1 MKFLHSMI
9 RIRDIDESL
18 HFFCDLLGLEEVRRK
33 EVESGEYTL
42 IFLKAPGDDE
52 ERVELTYNWDSPDS
66 YGNARNFGHLAF
78 EVDDIYDVCERLREG
93 GVTINRPPK
102 DGYMAFVKSPDDI
115 SVELLQNGEPLE
127 PKKPWV
133 SMEKKGSW

>member
-1 MKFLHSMI
+1 MNFLHSMI

-33 EVESGEYTL
+33 DNESGEYTL

-52 ERVELTYNWDSPDS
+52 ETVELTYNWDPPED

-78 EVDDIYDVCERLREG
+78 AVDDIYETCERLKEA
-93 GVTINRPPK
+93 GVTINRPPS
-102 DGYMAFVKSPDDI
+102 DGRMAFVKSPDDI
-115 SVELLQNGEPLE
+115 SVELLQKGEPLE
-127 PKKPWV
+127 PKEPWV

>member
-1 MKFLHSMI
+1 MEFLHSMV
-9 RIRDIDESL
+9 RITDLDESL

-33 EVESGEYTL
+33 EVEAGEYTL

-52 ERVELTYNWDSPDS
+52 ERVELTYNWEPEEM
-66 YGNARNFGHLAF
+66 GNARNFGHLAF
-78 EVDDIYDVCERLREG
+78 AVDDIYEVCERLKEG
-93 GVTINRPPK
+93 GVTINRPPS

-115 SVELLQNGEPLE
+115 SVELLQKGEPLE
-127 PKKPWV
+127 PKEPWA